1 LVADSVVN
9 YFVFELK
16 GFEFLLDTIGTSAT
30 AAVSKLQAQEES
42 KDIKDSNSPDQPIAI
57 DTNEAASAQQ
67 QESLEGSDLA
77 MIFS

>member
-1 LVADSVVN
+1 MVN

-30 AAVSKLQAQEES
+30 AAVSKLQAIEES
-42 KDIKDSNSPDQPIAI
+42 KDGKGSNSPDQPALI
-57 DTNEAASAQQ
+57 DTNEAANVQQ

-77 MIFS
+77 IIFN